1 MAAPWRIGCRYPREQ
16 EPTWITRR
24 RSWLPYFGSQS
35 FPKSNTWYSL
45 PILDC
50 HHVDLFRN
58 PWPIPLPGLCLKVHT
73 LEGVLDLLNGGLR
86 LVSEQCVHAHNN
98 TRSAEPTLGTMT
110 SGNSFL
116 KKKKKQIKK
125 RQMTH
130 ACVIRNPSLQLRC
143 NSSKAIGGHHQVTK
157 PLWGTGSSSHDL
169 QPTI

>member
-1 MAAPWRIGCRYPREQ
+1 MAAPWRIGCRYPRKQ

-24 RSWLPYFGSQS
+24 RSWLPYFGSQR

-50 HHVDLFRN
+50 HHVDLSRN
-58 PWPIPLPGLCLKVHT
+58 PCPIPLPGLCLKVHT

-86 LVSEQCVHAHNN
+86 LVSEQCVHAHDN

-116 KKKKKQIKK
+116 KKKKKNRSKK
-125 RQMTH
+125 DRWPMLVLSGTPH
-130 ACVIRNPSLQLRC
+130 C
-143 NSSKAIGGHHQVTK
+143 SSAAIHLKLWGHHQVTK

-169 QPTI
+169 QPRI